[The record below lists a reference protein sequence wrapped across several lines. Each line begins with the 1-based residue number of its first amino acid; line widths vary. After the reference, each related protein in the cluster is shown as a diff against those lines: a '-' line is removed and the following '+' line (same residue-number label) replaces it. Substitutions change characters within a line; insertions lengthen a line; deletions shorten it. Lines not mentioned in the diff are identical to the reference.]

1 MAQPQ
6 QALEAEVKQVQEG
19 ISQAKDALA
28 AQERDLADRRTAIE
42 TLEAELDQRQRD
54 LAALAGKFVVSE
66 ELLNPAQDS
75 SNGLR
80 QSLDTLSGGV
90 TKIQEFNDY
99 QLQAIAELRQTV
111 MNAVNAGSHQMAAS

>member
-1 MAQPQ
+1 M
-6 QALEAEVKQVQEG
+6 QEG
-19 ISQAKDALA
+19 IGQAKETMA
-28 AQERDLADRRTAIE
+28 AQEKDLADRRTEIE
-42 TLEAELDQRQRD
+42 TLEAELRQRQQD
-54 LAALAGKFVVSE
+54 LAALTGKLAVCE

-80 QSLDTLSGGV
+80 QSLDTLAAGV

-111 MNAVNAGSHQMAAS
+111 MTAVNSVAQPMAAS